1 MELTVIIVLVV
12 VIAGVFFGITGFKT
26 RCPNCGVFKLHPKDK
41 ERNAQMV
48 KAHSDALSVGF
59 PPSQYSKPGY
69 VNDWLRCKDCG
80 ALYQRHTAN
89 EWMNV
94 SRDLG
99 EDDAILEYKKLQEE
113 IAAGKQRRVGAAR
126 NA

>member
-1 MELTVIIVLVV
+1 MEIAAIIVVVV
-12 VIAGVFFGITGFKT
+12 VIAGAFFGVTGFKT
-26 RCPNCGVFKLHPKDK
+26 RCPNCGVFKLHAKDRA
-41 ERNAQMV
+41 RNAEMV
-48 KAHSDALSVGF
+48 KAHNDAVSVGF

-69 VNDWLRCKDCG
+69 VNDWLRCGKCG

-99 EDDAILEYKKLQEE
+99 EEDALLEYRKLQEE
-113 IAAGKQRRVGAAR
+113 IAAGRQRRAQAR
-126 NA
+126 